1 MPGNNTSFNVK
12 TVCQL
17 VAPGPARRT
26 AFARERHVIG
36 AFFKICVAVCRN
48 GARHVLVNSRAWHH
62 LRHSCHTSFD
72 VCHTQSIGLK
82 IASHNSDLHHPHPN
96 GANRPYQREQNV
108 NNPGTNPA
116 IQRIVKVR
124 RDYNTWVANE
134 TLEDYALRY
143 TPRSF
148 RRWSEFRLANTA
160 LGATSFL
167 ALEAISGSITLSYGF
182 TNTMWAI
189 LCVVVLFFLTG
200 LPISYYAARYGVDMD
215 LLTRGAGFGY
225 IGSTI
230 TSLIYASFTFIF
242 FALEAAI
249 MAQAIEIYLGLP
261 LVYGY
266 VLCSLIVIPMVAY
279 GITLINRLQMWTQPL
294 WLLLLLL
301 PYACVLHKEPE
312 ALSNLMSFSGR
323 AEEGGSFNI
332 LLFGAAATVAF
343 SLIAQIG
350 EQVDFLRFLPEK
362 TAANRGRWWTALL
375 LAGPGW
381 ILLGG
386 AKMLGGALLAFLAV
400 QHEVPMDRAVEPTQ
414 MYLIAYRY
422 VFANPSWAMAAVA
435 LFVVVSQIKINVT
448 NAYAGSLAWSNFFA
462 RITHSHPGRVV
473 WLVFNVLIA
482 VLLMELGVF
491 NALEHVL
498 ALYGLVAISWIGA
511 VVSDLVINKPLRL
524 SPAHI
529 EFKRAHLY
537 DVNPVGVGAM
547 AIASLVSA
555 VAMAGVLGP
564 LAHAL
569 SPFIALGT
577 ALLAAPLIALATKS
591 RYYIAR
597 CDTLTTAGGQQHEE
611 LECVICGNQFETP
624 DMAHCPAYQG
634 AICSLCCSL
643 DARCNDRCKT
653 PAARLPNQVFS
664 FLRSFLPTRVALRLN
679 TRIGHYLLVFGLLS
693 GGLAIVLWLLYY
705 QQMAGLSGLTS
716 NGPDSIHGIFI
727 KLFCSLLVL
736 IGVGAWWLILS
747 NESRSVAQEESERQ
761 TNLLLQE
768 IEAHKQTDAELQRA
782 KEAAEAANLAKSRF
796 VTGMSHELR
805 TPLNSI
811 LGYAQ
816 ILHVDATIPPAR
828 KDAIGVIRR
837 SGEHLLSLI
846 DGLLDI
852 AKIEA
857 GKMRLASDELALG
870 EFLEQIISMFAPQ
883 AQQKGLS
890 FQFEKSGRLPQI
902 VHADQKR
909 LRQILI
915 NLLGNAVK
923 FTDHGGITVRMHYL
937 REIAYFDIVDTGIG
951 IAAADLERVF
961 LPFERSSAANLRE
974 DIGTGLGLAI
984 SSMLTHIMGGELT
997 VESSVGVGTSF
1008 HLKIYL
1014 PQVHVPRPRLKLE
1027 DQMSGY
1033 VGAIKHILVVDDQ
1046 ASQRR
1051 LLKEMLAP
1059 LGFEISEADGGLACL
1074 EQLTQSLPD
1083 LILLDIAMP
1092 LMDGW
1097 AVARTIRA
1105 RGHSQLPIII
1115 VSANAFEPQHE
1126 RSDTSLCNDFVVK
1139 PVSYNELLSKIRQQL
1154 HIEWVSAARPAES
1167 SAPLSQ
1173 IMLLVP
1179 TQEKLQAL
1187 LELGTIGY
1195 AKGILNN
1202 LAELEQ
1208 QNPAYL
1214 PFTTELR
1221 QLVKQ
1226 FRLNE
1231 YVIRIK
1237 EMIRHDVNKV

>member
-1 MPGNNTSFNVK
+1 
-12 TVCQL
+12 
-17 VAPGPARRT
+17 
-26 AFARERHVIG
+26 
-36 AFFKICVAVCRN
+36 
-48 GARHVLVNSRAWHH
+48 
-62 LRHSCHTSFD
+62 
-72 VCHTQSIGLK
+72 
-82 IASHNSDLHHPHPN
+82 
-96 GANRPYQREQNV
+96 V
-108 NNPGTNPA
+108 NNPVPNPA

-167 ALEAISGSITLSYGF
+167 ALEAISGAITLSYGF
-182 TNTMWAI
+182 TNTFWAI

-249 MAQAIEIYLGLP
+249 MAQALEIYFGLP
-261 LVYGY
+261 LVWGY
-266 VLCSLIVIPMVAY
+266 VVCSLIVIPMVAY
-279 GITLINRLQMWTQPL
+279 GITLINRLQMWTQPV
-294 WLLLLLL
+294 WIVLLLL
-301 PYACVLHKEPE
+301 PYACVLYKEPE
-312 ALSNLMSFSGR
+312 ALSNLITFTGR

-362 TAANRGRWWTALL
+362 TGANRGRWWTALL

-400 QHEVPMDRAVEPTQ
+400 QHEVPMGKAVEPTQ
-414 MYLIAYRY
+414 MYLIGYQY
-422 VFANPSWAMAAVA
+422 VFSQPAWVMAAVA
-435 LFVVVSQIKINVT
+435 LFVIVSQIKINVT

-462 RITHSHPGRVV
+462 RLTHSHPGRVV

-491 NALEHVL
+491 SALEHVL

-511 VVSDLVINKPLRL
+511 VVSDLVINKPLGL

-537 DVNPVGVGAM
+537 DVNPVGVGSM
-547 AIASLVSA
+547 AIASALSA
-555 VAMAGVLGP
+555 LAMSGVFGP
-564 LAHAL
+564 LAHAMA
-569 SPFIALGT
+569 PFIALGT
-577 ALLAAPLIALATKS
+577 ALLSAPLIAIATGS

-597 CDTLTTAGGQQHEE
+597 HDTLVTSAALDAQADTDQPHQQID
-611 LECVICGNQFETP
+611 CVICGNRFETP

-643 DARCNDRCKT
+643 DARCNDRCKPT
-653 PAARLPNQVFS
+653 AARLHNQVFNAVRSLVPARFS
-664 FLRSFLPTRVALRLN
+664 FRLN
-679 TRIGHYLLVFGLLS
+679 TRIGHYLMVFGLLS
-693 GGLAIVLWLLYY
+693 GGLAVVLWMLYF
-705 QQMAGLSGLTS
+705 QQMEGISGLTP
-716 NGPDSIHGIFI
+716 GTPDSIRSVFI

-736 IGVGAWWLILS
+736 IGVGSWWLILT

-782 KEAAEAANLAKSRF
+782 KEAAESANLAKSRF

-816 ILHVDATIPPAR
+816 ILQVDATIPPAR
-828 KDAIGVIRR
+828 KDAIAVIRR

-857 GKMRLASDELALG
+857 GKMRLASDELAFD

-883 AQQKGLS
+883 AKQKGLH
-890 FQFEKSGRLPQI
+890 FHYEKNERLPHI

-915 NLLGNAVK
+915 NLIGNAVK
-923 FTDHGGITVRMHYL
+923 FTDHGSITVRVRYL
-937 REIAYFDIVDTGIG
+937 REIAFFDIIDSGIG
-951 IAAADLERVF
+951 IAEEDLERVF
-961 LPFERSSAANLRE
+961 LPFERSNAANLRE

-984 SSMLTHIMGGELT
+984 SSMLTHIMGGELSVT
-997 VESSVGVGTSF
+997 STVGVGSSF

-1033 VGAIKHILVVDDQ
+1033 IGSPRRILVVDDQ

-1051 LLKEMLAP
+1051 LLKDMLLP
-1059 LGFEISEADGGLACL
+1059 LGFEVSEADSGLACL
-1074 EQLTQSLPD
+1074 EHLTHTLPD

-1097 AVARTIRA
+1097 TVARAIRA
-1105 RGHSQLPIII
+1105 RGHVQLPIII
-1115 VSANAFEPQHE
+1115 VSANAFENLHE
-1126 RSDTSLCNDFVVK
+1126 RVDPPLYNDFVIK
-1139 PVSYNELLSKIRQQL
+1139 PVPYGELLSKIKQQL
-1154 HIEWVSAARPAES
+1154 QLEWVSAPAAGNAADPVGAAPLAARP
-1167 SAPLSQ
+1167 
-1173 IMLLVP
+1173 MLLVP
-1179 TQEKLQAL
+1179 SQEKLGTL
-1187 LELGTIGY
+1187 LELGQIGY
-1195 AKGILNN
+1195 AKGILKK
-1202 LAELEQ
+1202 LDEMEQ
-1208 QNPAYL
+1208 LNPAWL

-1221 QLVKQ
+1221 QLVRQ
-1226 FRLNE
+1226 FRLND
-1231 YVIRIK
+1231 YINRIK
-1237 EMIRHDVNKV
+1237 EMIRHDVNNVR

>member
-1 MPGNNTSFNVK
+1 MS
-12 TVCQL
+12 
-17 VAPGPARRT
+17 
-26 AFARERHVIG
+26 
-36 AFFKICVAVCRN
+36 
-48 GARHVLVNSRAWHH
+48 
-62 LRHSCHTSFD
+62 
-72 VCHTQSIGLK
+72 
-82 IASHNSDLHHPHPN
+82 
-96 GANRPYQREQNV
+96 
-108 NNPGTNPA
+108 NPA

-167 ALEAISGSITLSYGF
+167 ALEAISGAITLSYGF
-182 TNTMWAI
+182 TNTFWAI
-189 LCVVVLFFLTG
+189 ACVVLLFFLTG

-225 IGSTI
+225 IGSTV

-249 MAQAIEIYLGLP
+249 MAQAIEMYFKLP

-266 VLCSLIVIPMVAY
+266 VLCSLIIIPMVAY

-294 WLLLLLL
+294 WIVLLAL
-301 PYACVLHKEPE
+301 PFICVLYKEPE
-312 ALSNLMSFSGR
+312 ALSNLITFAGR
-323 AEEGGSFNI
+323 AEDGSSFNL

-362 TAANRGRWWTALL
+362 TAANRVRWWSALL

-386 AKMLGGALLAFLAV
+386 AKMLGGALLAFLAI
-400 QHEVPMDRAVEPTQ
+400 QHEIPMDKAVEPTR
-414 MYLIAYRY
+414 MYLVGYQY
-422 VFANPSWAMAAVA
+422 VFGNPALALGAVV

-462 RITHSHPGRVV
+462 RLTHSHPGRVV

-498 ALYGLVAISWIGA
+498 ALYSLVAISWIGA
-511 VVSDLVINKPLRL
+511 VVSDLVINKPLKL

-537 DVNPVGVGAM
+537 DVNPVGVGSM
-547 AIASLVSA
+547 AIASALSA
-555 VAMAGVLGP
+555 VAMSGVLGRT
-564 LAHAL
+564 AAAMA
-569 SPFIALGT
+569 PFIALGT
-577 ALLAAPLIALATKS
+577 ALLCAPLIALATGS

-597 CDTLTTAGGQQHEE
+597 RDTLSDHEHAQGQ
-611 LECVICGNQFETP
+611 LDCVICGNRFETP

-653 PAARLPNQVFS
+653 PAARLPNQIFLT
-664 FLRSFLPTRVALRLN
+664 LRSLMPARFSLKLN
-679 TRIGHYLLVFGLLS
+679 TRIGHYLIVFGVLA
-693 GGLAIVLWLLYY
+693 GGLAIMLWMLYF
-705 QQMAGLSGLTS
+705 QQMADLSGVAPGS
-716 NGPDSIHGIFI
+716 PDSIRAVFI
-727 KLFCSLLVL
+727 KLFCMLLVVL
-736 IGVGAWWLILS
+736 GVGAWWLVLT
-747 NESRSVAQEESERQ
+747 NESRTVAQEESERQ

-782 KEAAEAANLAKSRF
+782 KEAAESANLAKSRF
-796 VTGMSHELR
+796 VAGMSHELR

-828 KDAIGVIRR
+828 KDAIAIIRR

-857 GKMRLASDELALG
+857 GKMRLASDEVALPAL
-870 EFLEQIISMFAPQ
+870 LEQIAGMFAPQ
-883 AQQKGLS
+883 AEQKGLA
-890 FQFEKSGRLPQI
+890 FRFEQVGRLPAI

-923 FTDHGGITVRMHYL
+923 FTDCGSVTLQVRYA

-951 IAAADLERVF
+951 IAGDDLERIF
-961 LPFERSSAANLRE
+961 LPFERSSAANLRG

-984 SSMLTHIMGGELT
+984 SRMLTHIMGGELA
-997 VESSVGVGTSF
+997 VDSEVGRGSSF
-1008 HLKIYL
+1008 HLKLYL
-1014 PQVHVPRPRLKLE
+1014 PEVHVPRPSLKLE
-1027 DQMSGY
+1027 DQMPGY
-1033 VGAIKHILVVDDQ
+1033 LGPSKRVLVVDDQ
-1046 ASQRR
+1046 ASQRQI
-1051 LLKEMLAP
+1051 LKEMLLP
-1059 LGFEISEADGGLACL
+1059 LGFEVREAAGGIACMEAL
-1074 EQLTQSLPD
+1074 GREVPD
-1083 LILLDIAMP
+1083 LVLLDIAMP
-1092 LMDGW
+1092 QMDGW
-1097 AVARTIRA
+1097 SVARAIRA
-1105 RGHSQLPIII
+1105 RGLTRLPVIF
-1115 VSANAFEPQHE
+1115 VSADAFENAHE
-1126 RSDTSLCNDFVVK
+1126 RADPPLYNDFVVK
-1139 PVSYNELLSKIRQQL
+1139 PVSYNELLAKIKQQL
-1154 HIEWVSAARPAES
+1154 RIEWLPAAALPAASAAASGPA
-1167 SAPLSQ
+1167 AQPL
-1173 IMLLVP
+1173 MLVP
-1179 TQEKLQAL
+1179 AQKKLRAL
-1187 LELGTIGY
+1187 LELGSIGY
-1195 AKGILNN
+1195 AKEILRQ
-1202 LAELEQ
+1202 LDDMER

-1231 YVIRIK
+1231 YVTRIK
-1237 EMIRHDVNKV
+1237 EMIRHDLNDVR

>member
-1 MPGNNTSFNVK
+1 MLSRRM
-12 TVCQL
+12 QD
-17 VAPGPARRT
+17 PARRREAAPCT
-26 AFARERHVIG
+26 AAG
-36 AFFKICVAVCRN
+36 
-48 GARHVLVNSRAWHH
+48 
-62 LRHSCHTSFD
+62 
-72 VCHTQSIGLK
+72 
-82 IASHNSDLHHPHPN
+82 
-96 GANRPYQREQNV
+96 RPPEREQNV
-108 NNPGTNPA
+108 TTPA
-116 IQRIVKVR
+116 TQRIVKVR
-124 RDYNTWVANE
+124 RDYNTWVAKE

-167 ALEAISGSITLSYGF
+167 ALEAIAGAVTLSYGF
-182 TNTMWAI
+182 TNTFWAI
-189 LCVVVLFFLTG
+189 LCVMVLFFLTG
-200 LPISYYAARYGVDMD
+200 LPIGYYAVRYGVDMD

-225 IGSTI
+225 IGSTV

-249 MAQAIEIYLGLP
+249 MAQAVEIYFGLP

-266 VLCSLIVIPMVAY
+266 VLCSLIIIPMVAY

-294 WLLLLLL
+294 WIVLLAL
-301 PYACVLHKEPE
+301 PYICVLHKEPD
-312 ALSNLMSFSGR
+312 ALANLITFAGR
-323 AEEGGSFNI
+323 AEDGHSFNL
-332 LLFGAAATVAF
+332 LLFGAASTVAF
-343 SLIAQIG
+343 SLIAQIA

-362 TAANRGRWWTALL
+362 TPANRGRWWTALL

-386 AKMLGGALLAFLAV
+386 AKMLGGALLAFLAI
-400 QHEVPMDRAVEPTQ
+400 QHEIPMSKAVEPTQ
-414 MYLIAYRY
+414 MYLVGYQY
-422 VFANPSWAMAAVA
+422 VFSNPALALGAVV

-462 RITHSHPGRVV
+462 RLTHSHPGRVV

-498 ALYGLVAISWIGA
+498 ALYSLVAMSWIGA

-537 DVNPVGVGAM
+537 DVNPVGVGSM
-547 AIASLVSA
+547 AIASILSA
-555 VAMAGVLGP
+555 VAMSGALGKTAAA
-564 LAHAL
+564 LA
-569 SPFIALGT
+569 PFIALGT
-577 ALLAAPLIALATKS
+577 ALLCAPLIALATGS

-597 CDTLTTAGGQQHEE
+597 RDTLSGHAAHAQDQ
-611 LECVICGNQFETP
+611 LDCVICGNRFETP

-653 PAARLPNQVFS
+653 PAARLPNQIFHT
-664 FLRSFLPTRVALRLN
+664 LRSLVPARFSLKLN
-679 TRIGHYLLVFGLLS
+679 TRIGHYLLVFGPLA
-693 GGLAIVLWLLYY
+693 GGLAIVLWMLYF
-705 QQMAGLSGLTS
+705 QQMADLSGSTPGS
-716 NGPDSIHGIFI
+716 PDSILGVFV
-727 KLFCSLLVL
+727 KLFCTLLVVV
-736 IGVGAWWLILS
+736 GVGAWWLVLT
-747 NESRSVAQEESERQ
+747 NESRAVAQEESERQ

-782 KEAAEAANLAKSRF
+782 KEAAESANLAKSRF
-796 VTGMSHELR
+796 VAGMSHELR

-828 KDAIGVIRR
+828 KDAIAIIRR

-857 GKMRLASDELALG
+857 GKMRLASDELALAT
-870 EFLEQIISMFAPQ
+870 FLEQITGMFAPQ
-883 AQQKGLS
+883 AEQKGLS
-890 FQFEKSGRLPQI
+890 FRFEKTGRLPPI

-923 FTDHGGITVRMHYL
+923 FTDSGSVTVRVRYA
-937 REIAYFDIVDTGIG
+937 REIAYFDIIDTGIG
-951 IAAADLERVF
+951 IADDDLERIF
-961 LPFERSSAANLRE
+961 LPFERSNAANLRE

-984 SSMLTHIMGGELT
+984 SRMLTHIMGGELS
-997 VESSVGVGTSF
+997 VESQVGHGSSF

-1014 PQVHVPRPRLKLE
+1014 PEVHVPRPRLKLE

-1033 VGAIKHILVVDDQ
+1033 AGPSRRVLVVDDQ

-1051 LLKEMLAP
+1051 LLKEMLLP
-1059 LGFEISEADGGLACL
+1059 LGFEVSEADSGIACMDQLA
-1074 EQLTQSLPD
+1074 QALPD
-1083 LILLDIAMP
+1083 LVLLDIAMP

-1097 AVARTIRA
+1097 SVARAIRA
-1105 RGHSQLPIII
+1105 RGLTRLPVIF
-1115 VSANAFEPQHE
+1115 VSADAFENAYE
-1126 RSDTSLCNDFVVK
+1126 RTDPPLYNDVVVK
-1139 PVSYNELLSKIRQQL
+1139 PVSYNELLAKIRQQL
-1154 HIEWVSAARPAES
+1154 QLDWI
-1167 SAPLSQ
+1167 SAPPRVETEPVPQPL
-1173 IMLLVP
+1173 MLVP
-1179 TQEKLQAL
+1179 AQRKLQAL
-1187 LELGTIGY
+1187 LELGAIGY
-1195 AKGILNN
+1195 AKEILRQ
-1202 LAELEQ
+1202 LDEMER

-1237 EMIRHDVNKV
+1237 ELIRHDLNDVR

>member
-1 MPGNNTSFNVK
+1 MS
-12 TVCQL
+12 
-17 VAPGPARRT
+17 
-26 AFARERHVIG
+26 
-36 AFFKICVAVCRN
+36 
-48 GARHVLVNSRAWHH
+48 
-62 LRHSCHTSFD
+62 
-72 VCHTQSIGLK
+72 
-82 IASHNSDLHHPHPN
+82 
-96 GANRPYQREQNV
+96 
-108 NNPGTNPA
+108 NPA

-167 ALEAISGSITLSYGF
+167 ALEAISGAITLSYGF
-182 TNTMWAI
+182 TNTFWAI
-189 LCVVVLFFLTG
+189 VCVVVLFFLTG

-225 IGSTI
+225 IGSTV

-249 MAQAIEIYLGLP
+249 MAQAIEIYFGLP

-266 VLCSLIVIPMVAY
+266 VLCSLIIIPMVAY
-279 GITLINRLQMWTQPL
+279 GITLINRLQMWTQSL
-294 WLLLLLL
+294 WLVLLAL
-301 PYACVLHKEPE
+301 PYICVLHKEPD
-312 ALSNLMSFSGR
+312 ALANLITFAGR
-323 AEEGGSFNI
+323 AEDGSSFNI

-362 TAANRGRWWTALL
+362 TEANRGRWWSALL

-386 AKMLGGALLAFLAV
+386 AKMLGGALLAFLAI
-400 QHEVPMDRAVEPTQ
+400 QHEIPMGKAVEPTQ
-414 MYLIAYRY
+414 MYLVGYQY
-422 VFANPSWAMAAVA
+422 VFANPALALGAVV

-462 RITHSHPGRVV
+462 RLTHSHPGRVV

-498 ALYGLVAISWIGA
+498 ALYSLVAISWIGA
-511 VVSDLVINKPLRL
+511 VVSDLLINKPLKL

-547 AIASLVSA
+547 AIASLLSA
-555 VAMAGVLGP
+555 VAMSGVLGK
-564 LAHAL
+564 LAAAM

-577 ALLAAPLIALATKS
+577 ALVCAPLIALATGS

-597 CDTLTTAGGQQHEE
+597 RDTLSDHSHAQGQ
-611 LECVICGNQFETP
+611 LDCVICGNRFETP

-653 PAARLPNQVFS
+653 PAARLPNQIFLTLRRLMPARFS
-664 FLRSFLPTRVALRLN
+664 LKLN
-679 TRIGHYLLVFGLLS
+679 TRIGHYLIVFGVLA
-693 GGLAIVLWLLYY
+693 GGLAVMLWMLYF
-705 QQMAGLSGLTS
+705 QQMADISGTALVTA
-716 NGPDSIHGIFI
+716 DSLRGVFI
-727 KLFCSLLVL
+727 KLFCMLLVVL
-736 IGVGAWWLILS
+736 GVGAWWLVLT
-747 NESRSVAQEESERQ
+747 NESRAVAQEESERQ

-768 IEAHKQTDAELQRA
+768 IEAHKRTDAELQRA

-796 VTGMSHELR
+796 VAGMSHELR

-828 KDAIGVIRR
+828 KDAIATIRR

-857 GKMRLASDELALG
+857 GKMRLASDELALPG
-870 EFLEQIISMFAPQ
+870 LLEQITAMFAPQ
-883 AQQKGLS
+883 AEQKGLH
-890 FQFEKSGRLPQI
+890 FRFEQVGRLPGI

-909 LRQILI
+909 VRQILI

-923 FTDHGGITVRMHYL
+923 FTDQGGVTLRVRYA
-937 REIAYFDIVDTGIG
+937 REIAYFDIIDTGIG
-951 IAAADLERVF
+951 IADDDLERIF
-961 LPFERSSAANLRE
+961 LPFERSNAANLRG

-984 SSMLTHIMGGELT
+984 SRMLTHIMGGEL
-997 VESSVGVGTSF
+997 SVQSEVGRGSSF

-1014 PQVHVPRPRLKLE
+1014 PEVHVPRPTLKLE

-1033 VGAIKHILVVDDQ
+1033 AGPSKRILVVDDQ

-1051 LLKEMLAP
+1051 ILREMLQP
-1059 LGFEISEADGGLACL
+1059 LGFEVQEADSGIACMEAL
-1074 EQLTQSLPD
+1074 SRALPD
-1083 LILLDIAMP
+1083 LVLLDIAMP

-1097 AVARTIRA
+1097 SVARAIRA
-1105 RGHSQLPIII
+1105 RGLLRLPVVF
-1115 VSANAFEPQHE
+1115 VSADAFEAAHE
-1126 RSDTSLCNDFVVK
+1126 RLDPPLYNDFIVK
-1139 PVSYNELLSKIRQQL
+1139 PVSYNELLAKIRMQL
-1154 HIEWVSAARPAES
+1154 QIDWLPALAQPAAA
-1167 SAPLSQ
+1167 AIANAAGAQ
-1173 IMLLVP
+1173 TMLLVP
-1179 TQEKLQAL
+1179 AQNKLRAL
-1187 LELGTIGY
+1187 LELGAIGY
-1195 AKGILNN
+1195 AKEILRQ
-1202 LAELEQ
+1202 LDDMER

-1231 YVIRIK
+1231 YVTRIK
-1237 EMIRHDVNKV
+1237 EMIRHDLNDVR

>member
-1 MPGNNTSFNVK
+1 MSCLAPPG
-12 TVCQL
+12 L
-17 VAPGPARRT
+17 
-26 AFARERHVIG
+26 
-36 AFFKICVAVCRN
+36 
-48 GARHVLVNSRAWHH
+48 
-62 LRHSCHTSFD
+62 
-72 VCHTQSIGLK
+72 
-82 IASHNSDLHHPHPN
+82 PHE
-96 GANRPYQREQNV
+96 REQNL
-108 NNPGTNPA
+108 TNPA

-167 ALEAISGSITLSYGF
+167 ALEAISGAITLSYGF
-182 TNTMWAI
+182 TNTFWAI
-189 LCVVVLFFLTG
+189 ACVVVLFFLTG
-200 LPISYYAARYGVDMD
+200 LPISYYAAKYGVDMD

-225 IGSTI
+225 IGSTV

-249 MAQAIEIYLGLP
+249 MAQAIDIYFGLP

-294 WLLLLLL
+294 WIVLLVL
-301 PYACVLHKEPE
+301 PYICVLVKEPE
-312 ALSNLMSFSGR
+312 ALNNLITFAGR
-323 AEEGGSFNI
+323 AEEGSSFNI
-332 LLFGAAATVAF
+332 YLFGAAATVAF

-362 TAANRGRWWTALL
+362 TTANRGRWWTALL

-386 AKMLGGALLAFLAV
+386 AKMLGGALLAFLAI
-400 QHEVPMDRAVEPTQ
+400 QHEVPMAKAVEPTQ
-414 MYLIAYRY
+414 MYLIGYQY
-422 VFANPSWAMAAVA
+422 VFSNPALVLGAVV
-435 LFVVVSQIKINVT
+435 LFVLVSQIKINVT

-462 RITHSHPGRVV
+462 RLTHSHPGRVV

-498 ALYGLVAISWIGA
+498 ALYSLVAISWIGA

-547 AIASLVSA
+547 AIASILSA
-555 VAMAGVLGP
+555 VAMSGVLGR
-564 LAHAL
+564 LAQAM

-577 ALLAAPLIALATKS
+577 AMLAAPLIAVATKS

-597 CDTLTTAGGQQHEE
+597 RDTLADQQQAQ
-611 LECVICGNQFETP
+611 LDCVICGNTFETP

-653 PAARLPNQVFS
+653 PAARLPNQLFNT
-664 FLRSFLPTRVALRLN
+664 LRSLVPTRFSLKLN
-679 TRIGHYLLVFGLLS
+679 TRIGHYLVVFGVLS
-693 GGLAIVLWLLYY
+693 GGLAVVLWMLYF
-705 QQMAGLSGLTS
+705 QQMAGISGLTPS
-716 NGPDSIHGIFI
+716 GPDSIQSIFI
-727 KLFCSLLVL
+727 KLFCTLLVL
-736 IGVGAWWLILS
+736 IGVGSWWLILT
-747 NESRSVAQEESERQ
+747 NESRSVAHEESERQ

-828 KDAIGVIRR
+828 KDAIAVIRR

-857 GKMRLASDELALG
+857 GKMRLASDELALS
-870 EFLEQIISMFAPQ
+870 EFLEQIVGMFAPQ
-883 AQQKGLS
+883 AEQKGLH
-890 FQFEKSGRLPQI
+890 FRFEKIGRIPHI

-923 FTDHGGITVRMHYL
+923 FTDRGSVTVRVHYV
-937 REIAYFDIVDTGIG
+937 REIAYFDIIDTGIG
-951 IAAADLERVF
+951 IAEDDLARIF
-961 LPFERSSAANLRE
+961 LPFERSDAANLRE

-984 SSMLTHIMGGELT
+984 SSMLTHIMGGELA
-997 VESSVGVGTSF
+997 VNSQVGSGSSF

-1014 PQVHVPRPRLKLE
+1014 PEVHVPRPRLKLE

-1033 VGAIKHILVVDDQ
+1033 IGPAKRILVVDDQ
-1046 ASQRR
+1046 ASQRL
-1051 LLKEMLAP
+1051 LLKEMLLP
-1059 LGFEISEADGGLACL
+1059 LGFEVIEADGGLACL
-1074 EQLTQSLPD
+1074 EQLTRQTPD

-1097 AVARTIRA
+1097 SVARAIRA
-1105 RGHSQLPIII
+1105 RGHTQLPIIT
-1115 VSANAFEPQHE
+1115 VSANAFESTQE
-1126 RSDTSLCNDFVVK
+1126 RMDPPLCNDVVVK
-1139 PVSYNELLSKIRQQL
+1139 PISYSELLSKIKQQL
-1154 HIEWVSAARPAES
+1154 RIDWVSSPGVIVAAAQATAAAASRVPVAKS
-1167 SAPLSQ
+1167 
-1173 IMLLVP
+1173 MMLVP
-1179 TQEKLQAL
+1179 SQEKLNAL
-1187 LELGTIGY
+1187 LELGRIGH
-1195 AKGILNN
+1195 AKGILRK
-1202 LAELEQ
+1202 LDEMER
-1208 QNPAYL
+1208 QNGAYL

-1221 QLVKQ
+1221 HLVKQ

-1231 YVIRIK
+1231 YVNRIK
-1237 EMIRHDVNKV
+1237 EMIRHDVNNV

>member
-1 MPGNNTSFNVK
+1 M
-12 TVCQL
+12 
-17 VAPGPARRT
+17 
-26 AFARERHVIG
+26 
-36 AFFKICVAVCRN
+36 
-48 GARHVLVNSRAWHH
+48 
-62 LRHSCHTSFD
+62 
-72 VCHTQSIGLK
+72 
-82 IASHNSDLHHPHPN
+82 
-96 GANRPYQREQNV
+96 
-108 NNPGTNPA
+108 TNPA

-167 ALEAISGSITLSYGF
+167 ALEAISGAITLSYGF
-182 TNTMWAI
+182 TNTFWAI
-189 LCVVVLFFLTG
+189 ACVVVLFFLTG
-200 LPISYYAARYGVDMD
+200 LPISYYAAKYGVDMD

-225 IGSTI
+225 IGSTV

-249 MAQAIEIYLGLP
+249 MAQAIEIYFGLP

-279 GITLINRLQMWTQPL
+279 GITLINRLQMWTQPV
-294 WLLLLLL
+294 WIVLLTL
-301 PYACVLHKEPE
+301 PYICVLYKEPE
-312 ALSNLMSFSGR
+312 ALTNLLTFAGR

-332 LLFGAAATVAF
+332 YLFGAAATVAF

-362 TAANRGRWWTALL
+362 TQANRGRWWTALL

-386 AKMLGGALLAFLAV
+386 AKMLGGALLAFLAI
-400 QHEVPMDRAVEPTQ
+400 QHEVPMGKAVEPTQ
-414 MYLIAYRY
+414 MYLIGYQY
-422 VFANPSWAMAAVA
+422 VFSNPALVLGAVA

-462 RITHSHPGRVV
+462 RLTHSHPGRVV

-498 ALYGLVAISWIGA
+498 ALYSLVAISWIGA
-511 VVSDLVINKPLRL
+511 VVSDLVINKPLKL

-537 DVNPVGVGAM
+537 DINPVGVGSM
-547 AIASLVSA
+547 AIASILSA
-555 VAMAGVLGP
+555 IAMSGVLGK
-564 LAHAL
+564 LAAAM

-577 ALLAAPLIALATKS
+577 ALLAAPLIAMATKS

-597 CDTLTTAGGQQHEE
+597 EDTLSEHVHAHKEHSHQHAQ
-611 LECVICGNQFETP
+611 LDCVICGNQFETP

-653 PAARLPNQVFS
+653 PAARLPNQAFS
-664 FLRSFLPTRVALRLN
+664 ALQALLPARFTLKLN
-679 TRIGHYLLVFGLLS
+679 TRIGHYLIVFGLIS
-693 GGLAIVLWLLYY
+693 GGLAVVLWMLYF
-705 QQMAGLSGLTS
+705 QQMAGISGLTTS
-716 NGPDSIHGIFI
+716 GPDSIQSIFI
-727 KLFCSLLVL
+727 KLFCTLLVL
-736 IGVGAWWLILS
+736 IGVGSWWLILT
-747 NESRSVAQEESERQ
+747 NESRSVAHEESERQ

-782 KEAAEAANLAKSRF
+782 KEAAESANLAKSRF

-828 KDAIGVIRR
+828 KDAIAVIRR

-857 GKMRLASDELALG
+857 GKMRLASDELALS
-870 EFLEQIISMFAPQ
+870 EFLEQIAGMFAPQ
-883 AQQKGLS
+883 AEQKGLS
-890 FQFEKSGRLPQI
+890 FRFEKTGRIPHI

-923 FTDHGGITVRMHYL
+923 FTDSGSVTVRVRYM
-937 REIAYFDIVDTGIG
+937 REIAYFDIIDTGIG
-951 IAAADLERVF
+951 IADDDLERIF
-961 LPFERSSAANLRE
+961 LPFERSNAANLRE

-984 SSMLTHIMGGELT
+984 SSMLTHIMGGELA
-997 VESSVGVGTSF
+997 VKSKVGSGSSF

-1014 PQVHVPRPRLKLE
+1014 PEVHVPRPRLKLE

-1033 VGAIKHILVVDDQ
+1033 IGPSKRVLVVDDQ
-1046 ASQRR
+1046 ASQRL
-1051 LLKEMLAP
+1051 LLKEMLLP
-1059 LGFEISEADGGLACL
+1059 LGFEVVEADGGIACL
-1074 EQLTQSLPD
+1074 EELARRTPD
-1083 LILLDIAMP
+1083 LVLLDIAMP

-1097 AVARTIRA
+1097 SVARAIRA
-1105 RGHSQLPIII
+1105 RGLTQLPIII
-1115 VSANAFEPQHE
+1115 VSANAFESGHE
-1126 RSDTSLCNDFVVK
+1126 RIDPPLYNDFVVK
-1139 PVSYNELLSKIRQQL
+1139 PVSYNELLSKIKQQL
-1154 HIEWVSAARPAES
+1154 RIDWVSSPETS
-1167 SAPLSQ
+1167 ESAPPPLPPSTPEKRLVSVQ
-1173 IMLLVP
+1173 PMMLVP
-1179 TQEKLQAL
+1179 SQEKLQAL
-1187 LELGTIGY
+1187 LELGSIGY
-1195 AKGILNN
+1195 AKGILKK
-1202 LAELEQ
+1202 LDDMEQ
-1208 QNPAYL
+1208 QNSAYL

-1231 YVIRIK
+1231 YVTRIK
-1237 EMIRHDVNKV
+1237 EMIRHDVNNVR

>member
-1 MPGNNTSFNVK
+1 M
-12 TVCQL
+12 
-17 VAPGPARRT
+17 
-26 AFARERHVIG
+26 
-36 AFFKICVAVCRN
+36 
-48 GARHVLVNSRAWHH
+48 
-62 LRHSCHTSFD
+62 
-72 VCHTQSIGLK
+72 
-82 IASHNSDLHHPHPN
+82 
-96 GANRPYQREQNV
+96 
-108 NNPGTNPA
+108 TNPA

-167 ALEAISGSITLSYGF
+167 ALEAISGAITLSYGF
-182 TNTMWAI
+182 TNTFWAI
-189 LCVVVLFFLTG
+189 ACVVLLFFLTG
-200 LPISYYAARYGVDMD
+200 LPISYYAAKYGVDMD

-225 IGSTI
+225 IGSTV

-294 WLLLLLL
+294 WIVLLAL
-301 PYACVLHKEPE
+301 PYICVLHQEPE
-312 ALSNLMSFSGR
+312 ALANLLTFAGR
-323 AEEGGSFNI
+323 AEEGSSFNI
-332 LLFGAAATVAF
+332 YLFGAAATVAF

-362 TAANRGRWWTALL
+362 TQANRGRWWTALL

-386 AKMLGGALLAFLAV
+386 AKMLGGALLAFLAI
-400 QHEVPMDRAVEPTQ
+400 QHEVPMGKAVEPTQ
-414 MYLIAYRY
+414 MYLIGYQY
-422 VFANPSWAMAAVA
+422 VFSNPALVLGAVA

-462 RITHSHPGRVV
+462 RLTHSHPGRVV

-498 ALYGLVAISWIGA
+498 ALYSLVAISWIGA
-511 VVSDLVINKPLRL
+511 VVSDLVINKPLKL

-547 AIASLVSA
+547 AIASILSA
-555 VAMAGVLGP
+555 IAMSGLLGK
-564 LAHAL
+564 LAQAM

-577 ALLAAPLIALATKS
+577 AMLAAPLIAVATRS

-597 CDTLTTAGGQQHEE
+597 RDTLSEHAHESGQQHAQ
-611 LECVICGNQFETP
+611 LDCVICGNAFETP

-653 PAARLPNQVFS
+653 PAARLPNQLLNT
-664 FLRSFLPTRVALRLN
+664 LRSFVPTRFSLKLN
-679 TRIGHYLLVFGLLS
+679 TRIGHYLVVFGLLS
-693 GGLAIVLWLLYY
+693 GGLAAVLWMLYF
-705 QQMAGLSGLTS
+705 QQMAGISGLTPS
-716 NGPDSIHGIFI
+716 GPDSIESVFI
-727 KLFCSLLVL
+727 KLFCTLLVL
-736 IGVGAWWLILS
+736 IGVGSWWLILT
-747 NESRSVAQEESERQ
+747 NESRSVAHEESERQ

-816 ILHVDATIPPAR
+816 ILHVDASIPAAR
-828 KDAIGVIRR
+828 KDAIAVIRR

-857 GKMRLASDELALG
+857 GKMRLASDELALS
-870 EFLEQIISMFAPQ
+870 EFLDQIAGMFAPQ
-883 AQQKGLS
+883 AEQKGLS
-890 FQFEKSGRLPQI
+890 FRFEKIGRIPQI

-923 FTDHGGITVRMHYL
+923 FTDRGSVTVRVHYV

-951 IAAADLERVF
+951 IAEDDLERIF
-961 LPFERSSAANLRE
+961 LPFERSNAANLRE

-984 SSMLTHIMGGELT
+984 CSMLTHIMGGELA
-997 VESSVGVGTSF
+997 VKSRVGAGSSF

-1014 PQVHVPRPRLKLE
+1014 PEVHVPRPRLKLE

-1033 VGAIKHILVVDDQ
+1033 VGPSKRILVVDDQ
-1046 ASQRR
+1046 ASQRL
-1051 LLKEMLAP
+1051 LLKEMLLP
-1059 LGFEISEADGGLACL
+1059 LGFDIVEADGGIACL
-1074 EQLTQSLPD
+1074 ELLTRQTPD

-1097 AVARTIRA
+1097 AVARAIRA
-1105 RGHSQLPIII
+1105 RGHTQLPIII
-1115 VSANAFEPQHE
+1115 VSANAFESAHE
-1126 RSDTSLCNDFVVK
+1126 RIDPPLCNDFVVK
-1139 PVSYNELLSKIRQQL
+1139 PISYSELLSKIRQQL
-1154 HIEWVSAARPAES
+1154 HLDWVSAPAANDAH
-1167 SAPLSQ
+1167 SANNAHLAAASRSGTVSAMMLAPSQ
-1173 IMLLVP
+1173 D
-1179 TQEKLQAL
+1179 KLKML
-1187 LELGTIGY
+1187 LELGSIGH
-1195 AKGILNN
+1195 AKGILRK
-1202 LAELEQ
+1202 LDEIEQ
-1208 QNPAYL
+1208 QDSAYL

-1231 YVIRIK
+1231 YVTRIK
-1237 EMIRHDVNKV
+1237 EMICHDVNNVR

>member
-1 MPGNNTSFNVK
+1 M
-12 TVCQL
+12 
-17 VAPGPARRT
+17 
-26 AFARERHVIG
+26 
-36 AFFKICVAVCRN
+36 
-48 GARHVLVNSRAWHH
+48 
-62 LRHSCHTSFD
+62 
-72 VCHTQSIGLK
+72 
-82 IASHNSDLHHPHPN
+82 
-96 GANRPYQREQNV
+96 
-108 NNPGTNPA
+108 TNPA
-116 IQRIVKVR
+116 TQRIVKVR

-134 TLEDYALRY
+134 MLEDYALRY

-167 ALEAISGSITLSYGF
+167 ALEAISGAITLSYGF
-182 TNTMWAI
+182 TNTFWAI
-189 LCVVVLFFLTG
+189 ACVVVLFFLTG

-225 IGSTI
+225 IGSTV

-249 MAQAIEIYLGLP
+249 MAQAIEIYFGLP

-266 VLCSLIVIPMVAY
+266 VLCSLIIIPMVAY

-294 WLLLLLL
+294 WIVLLAL
-301 PYACVLHKEPE
+301 PYICVLYKEPE
-312 ALSNLMSFSGR
+312 ALANLLTFAGR
-323 AEEGGSFNI
+323 AEDGSSFNI

-386 AKMLGGALLAFLAV
+386 AKMLGGALLAFLAI
-400 QHEVPMDRAVEPTQ
+400 QHEVPMAKAVEPTQ
-414 MYLIAYRY
+414 MYLIGYQY
-422 VFANPSWAMAAVA
+422 VFSNPALALGAVV

-462 RITHSHPGRVV
+462 RVTHSHPGRVV

-498 ALYGLVAISWIGA
+498 ALYSLVAISWIGA
-511 VVSDLVINKPLRL
+511 VVSDLVINKPLKL

-547 AIASLVSA
+547 AIASLLSA
-555 VAMAGVLGP
+555 IAMSGVLGK
-564 LAHAL
+564 LAAAMA
-569 SPFIALGT
+569 PFIALGT
-577 ALLAAPLIALATKS
+577 ALLCAPLIAVATRS

-597 CDTLTTAGGQQHEE
+597 RDTLSDHSHAQGQ
-611 LECVICGNQFETP
+611 LDCVICGNRFETP
-624 DMAHCPAYQG
+624 DMAYCPAYQG
-634 AICSLCCSL
+634 SICSLCCSL
-643 DARCNDRCKT
+643 DARCNDRCKA
-653 PAARLPNQVFS
+653 PAARLPNQIFQT
-664 FLRSFLPTRVALRLN
+664 LRSLVPARFTLKLN
-679 TRIGHYLLVFGLLS
+679 TRISHYLIVFGTLA
-693 GGLAIVLWLLYY
+693 GGLAVILWMLYF
-705 QQMAGLSGLTS
+705 QQMADSSGLATA
-716 NGPDSIHGIFI
+716 GPASIKSIFV
-727 KLFCSLLVL
+727 KLFCMLLVL
-736 IGVGAWWLILS
+736 LGVGSWWLVLT
-747 NESRSVAQEESERQ
+747 NESRAVAQEESERQ

-782 KEAAEAANLAKSRF
+782 KEAAESANLAKSRF
-796 VTGMSHELR
+796 VAGMSHELR

-828 KDAIGVIRR
+828 KDAIAVIRR

-857 GKMRLASDELALG
+857 GKMRLASDEVALAGL
-870 EFLEQIISMFAPQ
+870 LEQITGMFAPQ
-883 AQQKGLS
+883 AEQKGLAFS
-890 FQFEKSGRLPQI
+890 FEKIGRIPHI

-923 FTDHGGITVRMHYL
+923 FTDRGSVTVRVHYM
-937 REIAYFDIVDTGIG
+937 REIAYFDIIDTGIG
-951 IAAADLERVF
+951 IADDDLERIF
-961 LPFERSSAANLRE
+961 LPFERSNAANLRE

-984 SSMLTHIMGGELT
+984 SRMLTHIMGGEL
-997 VESSVGVGTSF
+997 SVKSEVGRGSSF

-1014 PQVHVPRPRLKLE
+1014 PEVHVPRPRLQLE
-1027 DQMSGY
+1027 DQMTGY
-1033 VGAIKHILVVDDQ
+1033 AGPARRVLVVDDQ

-1051 LLKEMLAP
+1051 LLKEMLLP
-1059 LGFEISEADGGLACL
+1059 LGFEVAEADSGIACMEALARRV
-1074 EQLTQSLPD
+1074 PD
-1083 LILLDIAMP
+1083 LVLLDIAMP

-1097 AVARTIRA
+1097 SVARAIRA
-1105 RGHSQLPIII
+1105 RGLAQLPVIL
-1115 VSANAFEPQHE
+1115 VSADAFENLHE
-1126 RSDTSLCNDFVVK
+1126 RSDPPLYDDFVVK
-1139 PVSYNELLSKIRQQL
+1139 PVSYNELLAKIRQHL
-1154 HIEWVSAARPAES
+1154 RLEWVAPPPAAAAATTAPAQ
-1167 SAPLSQ
+1167 PV
-1173 IMLLVP
+1173 MLVP
-1179 TQEKLQAL
+1179 PRHKLQAL
-1187 LELGTIGY
+1187 LELGAIGY
-1195 AKGILNN
+1195 AKGILHQ
-1202 LAELEQ
+1202 LDELERHT
-1208 QNPAYL
+1208 PAYL
-1214 PFTTELR
+1214 PFTTDLR
-1221 QLVKQ
+1221 QLVRQ

-1231 YVIRIK
+1231 YVTRI
-1237 EMIRHDVNKV
+1237 EELIRHDLNDVR

>member
-1 MPGNNTSFNVK
+1 MECFG
-12 TVCQL
+12 
-17 VAPGPARRT
+17 RR
-26 AFARERHVIG
+26 
-36 AFFKICVAVCRN
+36 
-48 GARHVLVNSRAWHH
+48 
-62 LRHSCHTSFD
+62 LR
-72 VCHTQSIGLK
+72 
-82 IASHNSDLHHPHPN
+82 PHP
-96 GANRPYQREQNV
+96 GIDHQREQNL
-108 NNPGTNPA
+108 TNPA

-167 ALEAISGSITLSYGF
+167 ALEAISGAITLSYGF
-182 TNTMWAI
+182 TNTFWAI
-189 LCVVVLFFLTG
+189 ACVVVLFFLTG
-200 LPISYYAARYGVDMD
+200 LPISYYAAKYGVDMD

-225 IGSTI
+225 IGSTV

-249 MAQAIEIYLGLP
+249 MAQAIEIYFGLP

-294 WLLLLLL
+294 WIVLLAL
-301 PYACVLHKEPE
+301 PYVCVLYKEPE
-312 ALSNLMSFSGR
+312 ALTNLITFAGR

-332 LLFGAAATVAF
+332 YLFGAAATVAF

-362 TAANRGRWWTALL
+362 TPANRGRWWTALL

-386 AKMLGGALLAFLAV
+386 AKMLGGALLAFLAI
-400 QHEVPMDRAVEPTQ
+400 QHEVPMGKAVEPTQ
-414 MYLIAYRY
+414 MYLIGYQY
-422 VFANPSWAMAAVA
+422 VFSNPALVLGAVA

-462 RITHSHPGRVV
+462 RLTHSHPGRVV

-498 ALYGLVAISWIGA
+498 ALYSLVAISWIGA
-511 VVSDLVINKPLRL
+511 VVSDLVINKPLKL
-524 SPAHI
+524 SPPHI

-537 DVNPVGVGAM
+537 DINPVGVGSM
-547 AIASLVSA
+547 AIASILSA
-555 VAMAGVLGP
+555 IAMSGVLGK
-564 LAHAL
+564 LAAAM

-577 ALLAAPLIALATKS
+577 ALLMAPLIAVATKS

-597 CDTLTTAGGQQHEE
+597 EDTLPEHLHAGKASDHHHAEI
-611 LECVICGNQFETP
+611 ECVICGNHFEMP

-653 PAARLPNQVFS
+653 PAARLPNQVFNA
-664 FLRSFLPTRVALRLN
+664 LQKLLPSRFTLKLN
-679 TRIGHYLLVFGLLS
+679 TRIGHYLIVFGLLS
-693 GGLAIVLWLLYY
+693 GGLAVVLWMLYF
-705 QQMAGLSGLTS
+705 QQMAGISGLTTS
-716 NGPDSIHGIFI
+716 GPDSIQSIFI
-727 KLFCSLLVL
+727 KLFCTLLVL
-736 IGVGAWWLILS
+736 IGVGSWWLILT
-747 NESRSVAQEESERQ
+747 NESRSVAHEESERQ

-782 KEAAEAANLAKSRF
+782 KEAAESANLAKSRF

-828 KDAIGVIRR
+828 KDAIAVIRR

-857 GKMRLASDELALG
+857 GKMRLASDELALS
-870 EFLEQIISMFAPQ
+870 EFLEQIAGMFAPQ
-883 AQQKGLS
+883 AEQKGLR
-890 FQFEKSGRLPQI
+890 FHFEKAGRIPHI

-915 NLLGNAVK
+915 NLIGNAVK
-923 FTDHGGITVRMHYL
+923 FTDRGSVTVRVRYL
-937 REIAYFDIVDTGIG
+937 REIAYFDIIDTGIG
-951 IAAADLERVF
+951 IADDDLDRIF
-961 LPFERSSAANLRE
+961 LPFERSNAANLRE

-984 SSMLTHIMGGELT
+984 SSMLTHIMGGELA
-997 VESSVGVGTSF
+997 VKSKVGSGSSF

-1014 PQVHVPRPRLKLE
+1014 PEVHVPRPRLKLE

-1033 VGAIKHILVVDDQ
+1033 IGPSKRVLVVDDQ
-1046 ASQRR
+1046 ASQRL
-1051 LLKEMLAP
+1051 LLKEMLLP
-1059 LGFEISEADGGLACL
+1059 LGFEVVEADGGIACL
-1074 EQLTQSLPD
+1074 EELTRRTPD
-1083 LILLDIAMP
+1083 LVLLDIAMP
-1092 LMDGW
+1092 VMDGW
-1097 AVARTIRA
+1097 SVARAIRA
-1105 RGHSQLPIII
+1105 RGLAQLPVII
-1115 VSANAFEPQHE
+1115 VSANAFESGHE
-1126 RSDTSLCNDFVVK
+1126 RSNDGIDPPLYNDFVVK

-1154 HIEWVSAARPAES
+1154 RIDWVSAPLPLAVPANE
-1167 SAPLSQ
+1167 AIVAQ
-1173 IMLLVP
+1173 TMMLVP
-1179 TQEKLQAL
+1179 SQEKLQAL
-1187 LELGTIGY
+1187 LELGSIGY
-1195 AKGILNN
+1195 AKGILKK
-1202 LAELEQ
+1202 LDEMEQ
-1208 QNPAYL
+1208 QNSAYL

-1221 QLVKQ
+1221 KLVKQ

-1231 YVIRIK
+1231 YVTRIK
-1237 EMIRHDVNKV
+1237 EMIRHDVNNV

>member
-1 MPGNNTSFNVK
+1 M
-12 TVCQL
+12 
-17 VAPGPARRT
+17 
-26 AFARERHVIG
+26 
-36 AFFKICVAVCRN
+36 
-48 GARHVLVNSRAWHH
+48 
-62 LRHSCHTSFD
+62 
-72 VCHTQSIGLK
+72 
-82 IASHNSDLHHPHPN
+82 
-96 GANRPYQREQNV
+96 
-108 NNPGTNPA
+108 NNPGPNPA

-124 RDYNTWVANE
+124 RDYNSWVATE

-182 TNTMWAI
+182 TNTFWAI
-189 LCVVVLFFLTG
+189 ICVVVLFFLTG

-249 MAQAIEIYLGLP
+249 MAQALEIYLGLP

-266 VLCSLIVIPMVAY
+266 VLCSLIVIPLVAY

-301 PYACVLHKEPE
+301 PYACVLYKEPE
-312 ALSNLMSFSGR
+312 ALANLISFAGR
-323 AEEGGSFNI
+323 AENGGSFDI

-362 TAANRGRWWTALL
+362 TAANRHRWWSALL

-400 QHEVPMDRAVEPTQ
+400 QHEVPMARAVEPTQ
-414 MYLIAYRY
+414 MYLIAYAY
-422 VFANPSWAMAAVA
+422 VFSNPAWALAAVA

-462 RITHSHPGRVV
+462 RLTHSHPGRVV
-473 WLVFNVLIA
+473 WLVFNVFIA

-491 NALEHVL
+491 SALEHVL
-498 ALYGLVAISWIGA
+498 ALYALVAISWIGA
-511 VVSDLVINKPLRL
+511 VVSDLVINKPLKL
-524 SPAHI
+524 SPPHI

-547 AIASLVSA
+547 AIASVLSA
-555 VAMAGVLGP
+555 IAMAGVFGA

-569 SPFIALGT
+569 APFIALAT
-577 ALLAAPLIALATKS
+577 ALLSAPLIALATKS

-597 CDTLTTAGGQQHEE
+597 HDTLTQAGAQDAQ
-611 LECVICGNQFETP
+611 LECVICGNHFETP

-634 AICSLCCSL
+634 AICSLCCAL
-643 DARCNDRCKT
+643 DARCNDRCKV
-653 PAARLPNQVFS
+653 PAARLSNQAFS
-664 FLRSFLPTRVALRLN
+664 FLRSFLPARLALRLN

-693 GGLAIVLWLLYY
+693 GGLAVMLWLLYY
-705 QQMAGLSGLTS
+705 QQMVSFSGLAPS
-716 NGPDSIHGIFI
+716 SPDSTRSIFI

-736 IGVGAWWLILS
+736 IGVGAWWLILT

-768 IEAHKQTDAELQRA
+768 IEAHKQTDAALQRA

-816 ILHVDATIPPAR
+816 ILQVDAAIPPAR

-857 GKMRLASDELALG
+857 GKMQLASDELALG
-870 EFLEQIISMFAPQ
+870 EFLDQIVSMFAPQ
-883 AQQKGLS
+883 AEQKGLR
-890 FQFEKSGRLPQI
+890 FQFEKPGRLPEI

-923 FTDHGGITVRMHYL
+923 FTDHGGITMRVHYL
-937 REIAYFDIVDTGIG
+937 REIAYFDIIDSGIG
-951 IAAADLERVF
+951 IAPADLERIF
-961 LPFERSSAANLRE
+961 LPFERSNAANLRE

-984 SSMLTHIMGGELT
+984 SSMLTHIMGGELR
-997 VESSVGVGTSF
+997 VDSSVGVGSSF

-1033 VGAIKHILVVDDQ
+1033 VGERKHVLVVDDQ

-1051 LLKEMLAP
+1051 LLEDMLAP
-1059 LGFEISEADGGLACL
+1059 LGFAVTQADGALACL
-1074 EQLTQSLPD
+1074 EQLNSKVPD

-1097 AVARTIRA
+1097 AVARAIRA
-1105 RGHSQLPIII
+1105 RGLTDLPIII
-1115 VSANAFEPQHE
+1115 VSANAFENLHE
-1126 RSDTSLCNDFVVK
+1126 RNAPPLYNDFVIK

-1154 HIEWVSAARPAES
+1154 QIEWLSTAPPALP
-1167 SAPLSQ
+1167 AQ
-1173 IMLLVP
+1173 TVLLVP
-1179 TQEKLQAL
+1179 PPAKLQAL
-1187 LELGTIGY
+1187 LELGNIGY
-1195 AKGILNN
+1195 AKGIVKKLD
-1202 LAELEQ
+1202 ELELQ
-1208 QNPAYL
+1208 SSAYL

-1226 FRLNE
+1226 FRLND
-1231 YVIRIK
+1231 YVIRLK
-1237 EMIRHDVNKV
+1237 EMMVHDVNNV

>member
-1 MPGNNTSFNVK
+1 MNTPA
-12 TVCQL
+12 
-17 VAPGPARRT
+17 APTTNSAT
-26 AFARERHVIG
+26 A
-36 AFFKICVAVCRN
+36 
-48 GARHVLVNSRAWHH
+48 
-62 LRHSCHTSFD
+62 
-72 VCHTQSIGLK
+72 
-82 IASHNSDLHHPHPN
+82 
-96 GANRPYQREQNV
+96 
-108 NNPGTNPA
+108 NPA

-167 ALEAISGSITLSYGF
+167 ALEAISGSITLNYGF
-182 TNTMWAI
+182 TNTFWAI
-189 LCVVVLFFLTG
+189 ICVVVLFFLTG

-249 MAQAIEIYLGLP
+249 MAQAIEIYFGLP
-261 LVYGY
+261 LVWGY

-279 GITLINRLQMWTQPL
+279 GITLINRLQMWTQPV
-294 WLLLLLL
+294 WIVLLLL
-301 PYACVLHKEPE
+301 PYACVLYKEPE
-312 ALSNLMSFSGR
+312 AVGNLITFSGR
-323 AEEGGSFNI
+323 AEGGGSFDI

-362 TAANRGRWWTALL
+362 TTANRGRWWTALL

-386 AKMLGGALLAFLAV
+386 AKMLGGALLAFLAI
-400 QHEVPMDRAVEPTQ
+400 QHEVPMARAVEPTQ
-414 MYLIAYRY
+414 MYLIGYQY
-422 VFANPSWAMAAVA
+422 VFSNPAWVMAAVA
-435 LFVVVSQIKINVT
+435 LFVIVSQVKINVT

-491 NALEHVL
+491 HALEHVL
-498 ALYGLVAISWIGA
+498 AMYGLVAISWIGA
-511 VVSDLVINKPLRL
+511 VVSDLVINKPLKL

-547 AIASLVSA
+547 AIASILSA
-555 VAMAGVLGP
+555 VAMAGVFG
-564 LAHAL
+564 ATARAL

-577 ALLAAPLIALATKS
+577 SLLAAPLIAVATRS

-597 CDTLTTAGGQQHEE
+597 HDTLADVAGPVNPDQPHAQID
-611 LECVICGNQFETP
+611 CVICGNRFETP

-643 DARCNDRCKT
+643 DARCNDRCKA
-653 PAARLPNQVFS
+653 PAARMQNQVFDT
-664 FLRSFLPTRVALRLN
+664 LRSLLPARFSFKLN
-679 TRIGHYLLVFGLLS
+679 TRIGHYLIVFGLLS
-693 GGLAIVLWLLYY
+693 GGLAVVLWMLYY
-705 QQMAGLSGLTS
+705 QQMAGISGLTPS
-716 NGPDSIHGIFI
+716 GPDSIPGIFI
-727 KLFCSLLVL
+727 KLFCTLLVL
-736 IGVGAWWLILS
+736 IGVGSWWLILT

-782 KEAAEAANLAKSRF
+782 KEAAESANLAKSRF

-828 KDAIGVIRR
+828 KDAIAVIRR

-857 GKMRLASDELALG
+857 GKMRLASDELAFV
-870 EFLEQIISMFAPQ
+870 EFLEQIVSMFAPQ
-883 AQQKGLS
+883 AKQKGLL
-890 FQFEKSGRLPQI
+890 FHFEKTGRLPHI

-923 FTDHGGITVRMHYL
+923 FTDHGSVTVRVRYL
-937 REIAYFDIVDTGIG
+937 REIAYFDIIDTGIG
-951 IAAADLERVF
+951 IAADDLERVF
-961 LPFERSSAANLRE
+961 LPFERSNAANLRE

-984 SSMLTHIMGGELT
+984 SSMLTHIMGGELSVSST
-997 VESSVGVGTSF
+997 VGAGSSF

-1033 VGAIKHILVVDDQ
+1033 LGAAKHVLVVDDQ

-1051 LLKEMLAP
+1051 LLKDMLAP
-1059 LGFEISEADGGLACL
+1059 LGFEVTEADGGLACL
-1074 EQLTQSLPD
+1074 EQLTHSVPD

-1097 AVARTIRA
+1097 SVARAIRA
-1105 RGHSQLPIII
+1105 RGHAQLPIII
-1115 VSANAFEPQHE
+1115 VSANAFENLHE
-1126 RSDTSLCNDFVVK
+1126 RLDPPLYNDFVIK
-1139 PVSYNELLSKIRQQL
+1139 PVPYNELLSKIRQQL
-1154 HIEWVSAARPAES
+1154 HIEWVSATGVPVVL
-1167 SAPLSQ
+1167 APSLKTMPQSV
-1173 IMLLVP
+1173 IKPMLLVP
-1179 TQEKLQAL
+1179 SQEKLQAL
-1187 LELGTIGY
+1187 LELGQIGY
-1195 AKGILNN
+1195 AKGILKK
-1202 LAELEQ
+1202 LDEMEQ
-1208 QNPAYL
+1208 LNPAYL

-1221 QLVKQ
+1221 QLIKQ
-1226 FRLNE
+1226 FRLND
-1231 YVIRIK
+1231 YINRIK
-1237 EMIRHDVNKV
+1237 EMIRHDVNNVR

>member
-1 MPGNNTSFNVK
+1 
-12 TVCQL
+12 L
-17 VAPGPARRT
+17 
-26 AFARERHVIG
+26 
-36 AFFKICVAVCRN
+36 
-48 GARHVLVNSRAWHH
+48 
-62 LRHSCHTSFD
+62 
-72 VCHTQSIGLK
+72 
-82 IASHNSDLHHPHPN
+82 
-96 GANRPYQREQNV
+96 
-108 NNPGTNPA
+108 TNPA

-167 ALEAISGSITLSYGF
+167 ALEAISGAITLSYGF
-182 TNTMWAI
+182 TNTFWAI
-189 LCVVVLFFLTG
+189 ACVVVLFFLTG
-200 LPISYYAARYGVDMD
+200 LPISYYAAKYGVDMD

-225 IGSTI
+225 IGSTV

-249 MAQAIEIYLGLP
+249 MAQAIEIYFGLP

-279 GITLINRLQMWTQPL
+279 GITLINRLQMWTQPV
-294 WLLLLLL
+294 WIVLLTL
-301 PYACVLHKEPE
+301 PYICVLYKEPE
-312 ALSNLMSFSGR
+312 ALTNLITFAGR

-332 LLFGAAATVAF
+332 YLFGAAATVAF

-362 TAANRGRWWTALL
+362 TQANRGRWWTALL

-386 AKMLGGALLAFLAV
+386 AKMLGGALLAFLAI
-400 QHEVPMDRAVEPTQ
+400 QHEVPMGKAVEPTQ
-414 MYLIAYRY
+414 MYLIGYQY
-422 VFANPSWAMAAVA
+422 VFSNPALVLGAVA
-435 LFVVVSQIKINVT
+435 LFVIVSQVKINVT

-462 RITHSHPGRVV
+462 RLTHSHPGRVV

-498 ALYGLVAISWIGA
+498 ALYSLVAISWIGA
-511 VVSDLVINKPLRL
+511 VVSDLVINKPLKL
-524 SPAHI
+524 SPPHI

-537 DVNPVGVGAM
+537 DINPVGVGSM
-547 AIASLVSA
+547 AIASILSA
-555 VAMAGVLGP
+555 IAMSGVLGK
-564 LAHAL
+564 LAAAM

-577 ALLAAPLIALATKS
+577 ALLMAPLIAIATKS

-597 CDTLTTAGGQQHEE
+597 EDTLPEQLHTGKAADHHAQID
-611 LECVICGNQFETP
+611 CVICGNQFEMP

-653 PAARLPNQVFS
+653 PAARLPNQVFNT
-664 FLRSFLPTRVALRLN
+664 LQKLLPARFTLKLN
-679 TRIGHYLLVFGLLS
+679 TRIGHYLIVFGLLS
-693 GGLAIVLWLLYY
+693 GGLAVVLWMLYF
-705 QQMAGLSGLTS
+705 QQMAGISGLTTS
-716 NGPDSIHGIFI
+716 GPDSIQSIFI
-727 KLFCSLLVL
+727 KLFCTLLVL
-736 IGVGAWWLILS
+736 IGVGSWWLILT
-747 NESRSVAQEESERQ
+747 NESRSVAHEESERQ

-782 KEAAEAANLAKSRF
+782 KEAAESANLAKSRF

-828 KDAIGVIRR
+828 KDAIAVIRR

-857 GKMRLASDELALG
+857 GKMRLASDELALS
-870 EFLEQIISMFAPQ
+870 EFLEQIAGMFAPQ
-883 AQQKGLS
+883 AEQKGLS
-890 FQFEKSGRLPQI
+890 FRFEKTGRIPHI

-915 NLLGNAVK
+915 NLIGNAVK
-923 FTDHGGITVRMHYL
+923 FTDQGSVTVRVRYM
-937 REIAYFDIVDTGIG
+937 REIAYFDIIDTGIG
-951 IAAADLERVF
+951 IADDDLDRIF
-961 LPFERSSAANLRE
+961 LPFERSNAANLRE

-984 SSMLTHIMGGELT
+984 SSMLTHIMGGELA
-997 VESSVGVGTSF
+997 VKSKVGSGSSF

-1014 PQVHVPRPRLKLE
+1014 PEVHVPRPRLKLE

-1033 VGAIKHILVVDDQ
+1033 IGPSKRVLVVDDQ
-1046 ASQRR
+1046 ASQRL
-1051 LLKEMLAP
+1051 LLKEMLLP
-1059 LGFEISEADGGLACL
+1059 LGFEVVEADGGIACL
-1074 EQLTQSLPD
+1074 EELARRVPD
-1083 LILLDIAMP
+1083 LVLLDIAMP
-1092 LMDGW
+1092 VMDGW
-1097 AVARTIRA
+1097 SVARAIRA
-1105 RGHSQLPIII
+1105 RGLTQLPVII
-1115 VSANAFEPQHE
+1115 VSANAFESGHE
-1126 RSDTSLCNDFVVK
+1126 RSQEGIDPPLYNDFVVK

-1154 HIEWVSAARPAES
+1154 RIDWVSTPLPPSIPAKETVV
-1167 SAPLSQ
+1167 AQP
-1173 IMLLVP
+1173 MMLVP
-1179 TQEKLQAL
+1179 SQEKLQAL
-1187 LELGTIGY
+1187 LELGSIGY
-1195 AKGILNN
+1195 AKGILKK
-1202 LAELEQ
+1202 LDEMEQ
-1208 QNPAYL
+1208 QNSAYL

-1231 YVIRIK
+1231 YVTRIK
-1237 EMIRHDVNKV
+1237 EMIRHDVNNV

>member
-1 MPGNNTSFNVK
+1 MKN
-12 TVCQL
+12 
-17 VAPGPARRT
+17 
-26 AFARERHVIG
+26 
-36 AFFKICVAVCRN
+36 
-48 GARHVLVNSRAWHH
+48 
-62 LRHSCHTSFD
+62 
-72 VCHTQSIGLK
+72 
-82 IASHNSDLHHPHPN
+82 ASKNL
-96 GANRPYQREQNV
+96 
-108 NNPGTNPA
+108 TNPA

-167 ALEAISGSITLSYGF
+167 ALEAISGAITLSYGF
-182 TNTMWAI
+182 TNTFWAI
-189 LCVVVLFFLTG
+189 ACVVVLFFLTG
-200 LPISYYAARYGVDMD
+200 LPISYYAAKYGVDMD

-225 IGSTI
+225 IGSTV

-249 MAQAIEIYLGLP
+249 MAQAIEIYFGLP

-294 WLLLLLL
+294 WIVLLAL
-301 PYACVLHKEPE
+301 PYICVLYKEPE
-312 ALSNLMSFSGR
+312 ALTNLITFAGR

-332 LLFGAAATVAF
+332 YLFGAAATVAF

-362 TAANRGRWWTALL
+362 TQANRGRWWTALL

-386 AKMLGGALLAFLAV
+386 AKMLGGALLAFLAI
-400 QHEVPMDRAVEPTQ
+400 QHEVPMGKAVEPTQ
-414 MYLIAYRY
+414 MYLIGYQY
-422 VFANPSWAMAAVA
+422 VFSNPALVLGAVA

-462 RITHSHPGRVV
+462 RLTHSHPGRVV

-498 ALYGLVAISWIGA
+498 ALYSLVAISWIGA
-511 VVSDLVINKPLRL
+511 VVSDLVINKPLKL
-524 SPAHI
+524 SPPHI

-537 DVNPVGVGAM
+537 DVNPVGVGSM
-547 AIASLVSA
+547 AIASILSA
-555 VAMAGVLGP
+555 IAMSGVVGKLAQAMA
-564 LAHAL
+564 
-569 SPFIALGT
+569 PFIALGT
-577 ALLAAPLIALATKS
+577 AMLAAPLIALATKS

-597 CDTLTTAGGQQHEE
+597 PDSLPEHLAAGQHAHAEV
-611 LECVICGNQFETP
+611 ECVICGNQFEMP

-653 PAARLPNQVFS
+653 PAARLPNQVFNT
-664 FLRSFLPTRVALRLN
+664 LRSFLPARFSLKLN
-679 TRIGHYLLVFGLLS
+679 TRIGHYVIVFSLLS
-693 GGLAIVLWLLYY
+693 GGLAVVLWMLYF
-705 QQMAGLSGLTS
+705 QQMAGISGLTPS
-716 NGPDSIHGIFI
+716 GPDSIQSIFI
-727 KLFCSLLVL
+727 KLFCTLLVL
-736 IGVGAWWLILS
+736 IGVGSWWLILT
-747 NESRSVAQEESERQ
+747 NESRSVAHEESERQ

-782 KEAAEAANLAKSRF
+782 KEAAESANLAKSRF

-828 KDAIGVIRR
+828 KDAIAVIRR

-857 GKMRLASDELALG
+857 GKMRLASDELALS
-870 EFLEQIISMFAPQ
+870 EFLDQIAGMFAPQ

-890 FQFEKSGRLPQI
+890 FHFEKLGRIPHI

-923 FTDHGGITVRMHYL
+923 FTDHGGVTVRVHYV
-937 REIAYFDIVDTGIG
+937 REIAYFDIIDTGIG
-951 IAAADLERVF
+951 IADDDLERIF
-961 LPFERSSAANLRE
+961 LPFERSNAANLRE

-984 SSMLTHIMGGELT
+984 SSMLTHIMGGELA
-997 VESSVGVGTSF
+997 VKSKVGSGSSF

-1014 PQVHVPRPRLKLE
+1014 PEVHVPRPRLKLE

-1033 VGAIKHILVVDDQ
+1033 IGPSKRVLVVDDQ
-1046 ASQRR
+1046 ASQRL
-1051 LLKEMLAP
+1051 LLKEMLLP
-1059 LGFEISEADGGLACL
+1059 LGFEVIEADGGIACL
-1074 EQLTQSLPD
+1074 ELLTKQTPD

-1097 AVARTIRA
+1097 SVARAIRA
-1105 RGHSQLPIII
+1105 RGHLQLPIII
-1115 VSANAFEPQHE
+1115 VSANAFESAHE
-1126 RSDTSLCNDFVVK
+1126 RVDPPLYNDFVVK
-1139 PVSYNELLSKIRQQL
+1139 PISYNELLSKIKQQL
-1154 HIEWVSAARPAES
+1154 RIEWVSAAAGLMPA
-1167 SAPLSQ
+1167 AAALAVAVKP
-1173 IMLLVP
+1173 MMLVP
-1179 TQEKLQAL
+1179 SQEKLQTL
-1187 LELGTIGY
+1187 LELGSIGH
-1195 AKGILNN
+1195 AKGILRK
-1202 LAELEQ
+1202 LDEMEA

-1231 YVIRIK
+1231 YVTRIK
-1237 EMIRHDVNKV
+1237 EMIRHDVNNVR

>member
-1 MPGNNTSFNVK
+1 M
-12 TVCQL
+12 
-17 VAPGPARRT
+17 
-26 AFARERHVIG
+26 
-36 AFFKICVAVCRN
+36 
-48 GARHVLVNSRAWHH
+48 
-62 LRHSCHTSFD
+62 
-72 VCHTQSIGLK
+72 
-82 IASHNSDLHHPHPN
+82 
-96 GANRPYQREQNV
+96 
-108 NNPGTNPA
+108 TNPA
-116 IQRIVKVR
+116 TQRIVKVR

-134 TLEDYALRY
+134 MLEDYALRY

-167 ALEAISGSITLSYGF
+167 ALEAISGAITLSYGF
-182 TNTMWAI
+182 TNTFWAI
-189 LCVVVLFFLTG
+189 ACVVLLFFLTG

-225 IGSTI
+225 IGSTV

-249 MAQAIEIYLGLP
+249 MAQAIEIYFGLP

-266 VLCSLIVIPMVAY
+266 VLCSLIIIPMVAY

-294 WLLLLLL
+294 WIVLLAL
-301 PYACVLHKEPE
+301 PYICVLYKEPE
-312 ALSNLMSFSGR
+312 ALANLLTFAGR
-323 AEEGGSFNI
+323 AEDGSSFNI

-386 AKMLGGALLAFLAV
+386 AKMLGGALLAFLAI
-400 QHEVPMDRAVEPTQ
+400 QHEVPMAKAVEPTQ
-414 MYLIAYRY
+414 MYLIGYQY
-422 VFANPSWAMAAVA
+422 VFSNPALALGAVV

-462 RITHSHPGRVV
+462 RVTHSHPGRVV

-498 ALYGLVAISWIGA
+498 ALYSLVAISWIGA
-511 VVSDLVINKPLRL
+511 VVSDLVINKPLKL

-547 AIASLVSA
+547 AIASLLSA
-555 VAMAGVLGP
+555 IAMSGVLGK
-564 LAHAL
+564 LAAAMA
-569 SPFIALGT
+569 PFIALGT
-577 ALLAAPLIALATKS
+577 ALLCAPLIAVATRS

-597 CDTLTTAGGQQHEE
+597 RDTLSDHSHAQGQ
-611 LECVICGNQFETP
+611 LDCVICGNRFETP
-624 DMAHCPAYQG
+624 DMAYCPAYQG
-634 AICSLCCSL
+634 SICSLCCSL
-643 DARCNDRCKT
+643 DARCNDRCKA
-653 PAARLPNQVFS
+653 PAARLPNQIFQT
-664 FLRSFLPTRVALRLN
+664 LRSLVPARFTLKLN
-679 TRIGHYLLVFGLLS
+679 TRISHYLIVFGTLA
-693 GGLAIVLWLLYY
+693 GGLAVILWMLYF
-705 QQMAGLSGLTS
+705 QQMADSSGLATA
-716 NGPDSIHGIFI
+716 GPASIKSIFV
-727 KLFCSLLVL
+727 KLFCMLLVL
-736 IGVGAWWLILS
+736 LGVGSWWLVLT
-747 NESRSVAQEESERQ
+747 NESRAVAQEESERQ

-782 KEAAEAANLAKSRF
+782 KEAAESANLAKSRF
-796 VTGMSHELR
+796 VAGMSHELR

-828 KDAIGVIRR
+828 KDAIAVIRR

-857 GKMRLASDELALG
+857 GKMRLASDEVALAGL
-870 EFLEQIISMFAPQ
+870 LEQITGMFAPQ
-883 AQQKGLS
+883 AEQKGLAFS
-890 FQFEKSGRLPQI
+890 FEKIGRIPHI

-923 FTDHGGITVRMHYL
+923 FTDRGSVTVRVHYM
-937 REIAYFDIVDTGIG
+937 REIAYFDIIDTGIG
-951 IAAADLERVF
+951 IADDDLERIF
-961 LPFERSSAANLRE
+961 LPFERSNAANLRE

-984 SSMLTHIMGGELT
+984 SRMLTHIMGGEL
-997 VESSVGVGTSF
+997 SVKSEVGRGSSF

-1014 PQVHVPRPRLKLE
+1014 PEVHMPRPRLQLE
-1027 DQMSGY
+1027 DQMTGY
-1033 VGAIKHILVVDDQ
+1033 AGPARRVLVVDDQ

-1051 LLKEMLAP
+1051 LLKEMLLP
-1059 LGFEISEADGGLACL
+1059 LGFEVAEADSGIACMEALARRV
-1074 EQLTQSLPD
+1074 PD
-1083 LILLDIAMP
+1083 LVLLDIAMP

-1097 AVARTIRA
+1097 SVARAIRA
-1105 RGHSQLPIII
+1105 RGLAQLPVIL
-1115 VSANAFEPQHE
+1115 VSADAFENLHE
-1126 RSDTSLCNDFVVK
+1126 RSDPPLYDDFVVK
-1139 PVSYNELLSKIRQQL
+1139 PVSYNELLAKIRQHL
-1154 HIEWVSAARPAES
+1154 HLEWVAPPPAAAAATAATTAPAQ
-1167 SAPLSQ
+1167 PV
-1173 IMLLVP
+1173 MLVP
-1179 TQEKLQAL
+1179 PRHKLQAL
-1187 LELGTIGY
+1187 LELGAIGY
-1195 AKGILNN
+1195 AKGILHQ
-1202 LAELEQ
+1202 LDELERHT
-1208 QNPAYL
+1208 PAYL
-1214 PFTTELR
+1214 PFTTDLR
-1221 QLVKQ
+1221 QLVRQ

-1231 YVIRIK
+1231 YVTRI
-1237 EMIRHDVNKV
+1237 EELIRHDLNDVR

>member
-1 MPGNNTSFNVK
+1 M
-12 TVCQL
+12 
-17 VAPGPARRT
+17 
-26 AFARERHVIG
+26 
-36 AFFKICVAVCRN
+36 
-48 GARHVLVNSRAWHH
+48 
-62 LRHSCHTSFD
+62 
-72 VCHTQSIGLK
+72 
-82 IASHNSDLHHPHPN
+82 
-96 GANRPYQREQNV
+96 
-108 NNPGTNPA
+108 TNPA

-167 ALEAISGSITLSYGF
+167 ALEAISGAITLSYGF
-182 TNTMWAI
+182 TNTFWAI
-189 LCVVVLFFLTG
+189 MCVVVLFFLTG

-249 MAQAIEIYLGLP
+249 MAQAIEIYFGLP

-294 WLLLLLL
+294 WIVLLLL
-301 PYACVLHKEPE
+301 PYACVLYKEPE
-312 ALSNLMSFSGR
+312 ALSNLITFTGR
-323 AEEGGSFNI
+323 AEDGGSFNI

-362 TAANRGRWWTALL
+362 TPANRGRWWTALL

-386 AKMLGGALLAFLAV
+386 AKMLGGALLAFLAI
-400 QHEVPMDRAVEPTQ
+400 QHEVPMGKAVEPTQ
-414 MYLIAYRY
+414 MYLIGYQY
-422 VFANPSWAMAAVA
+422 VFSNPAWVMAAVA
-435 LFVVVSQIKINVT
+435 LFVIVSQVKINVT

-462 RITHSHPGRVV
+462 RLTHSHPGRVV

-511 VVSDLVINKPLRL
+511 VVSDLVINKPLKL

-537 DVNPVGVGAM
+537 DINPVGVGAM
-547 AIASLVSA
+547 AIASILSA
-555 VAMAGVLGP
+555 IAMSGVFGK

-577 ALLAAPLIALATKS
+577 ALLAAPLIAIATKS

-597 CDTLTTAGGQQHEE
+597 HDTLLEHLHAPHDACNAHAE
-611 LECVICGNQFETP
+611 LDCVICGNRFEMP

-653 PAARLPNQVFS
+653 PASRLPNQMFNTLS
-664 FLRSFLPTRVALRLN
+664 SFLPARFTLKLN
-679 TRIGHYLLVFGLLS
+679 TRIGHYLIVFSLLS
-693 GGLAIVLWLLYY
+693 GGLAVVLWMLYF
-705 QQMAGLSGLTS
+705 QQMAGISGLTPS
-716 NGPDSIHGIFI
+716 GPDSIQSIFI
-727 KLFCSLLVL
+727 KLFCTLLVL
-736 IGVGAWWLILS
+736 IGVGSWWLILT
-747 NESRSVAQEESERQ
+747 NESRSVAHEESERQ

-782 KEAAEAANLAKSRF
+782 KEAAESANLAKSRF

-828 KDAIGVIRR
+828 KDAIAVIRR

-857 GKMRLASDELALG
+857 GKMRLASDELALS
-870 EFLEQIISMFAPQ
+870 EFLDQIAEMFAPQ
-883 AQQKGLS
+883 AEQKGLS
-890 FQFEKSGRLPQI
+890 FRFEKTGRIPHI

-923 FTDHGGITVRMHYL
+923 FTDRGGITVRVRYV
-937 REIAYFDIVDTGIG
+937 REIAYFDIIDTGIG
-951 IAAADLERVF
+951 IADDDLERIF
-961 LPFERSSAANLRE
+961 LPFERSNAANLRE

-984 SSMLTHIMGGELT
+984 SSMLTHIMGGELA
-997 VESSVGVGTSF
+997 VKSKVGAGSSF

-1014 PQVHVPRPRLKLE
+1014 PEVHVPRPRLKLE

-1033 VGAIKHILVVDDQ
+1033 VGPCKRVLVVDDQ
-1046 ASQRR
+1046 ASQRL
-1051 LLKEMLAP
+1051 LLKEMLRP
-1059 LGFEISEADGGLACL
+1059 LGFEIIEADGGIACL
-1074 EQLTQSLPD
+1074 EELTRQIPD
-1083 LILLDIAMP
+1083 LVLLDIAMP

-1097 AVARTIRA
+1097 SVARAIRA
-1105 RGHSQLPIII
+1105 RGLVQLPIVF
-1115 VSANAFEPQHE
+1115 VSANAFESAHE
-1126 RSDTSLCNDFVVK
+1126 RVDPPLYNDFVVK
-1139 PVSYNELLSKIRQQL
+1139 PISYNELLSKIKL
-1154 HIEWVSAARPAES
+1154 HLQIDWVSLPTPVSES
-1167 SAPLSQ
+1167 PPLESKP
-1173 IMLLVP
+1173 MMLVP
-1179 TQEKLQAL
+1179 SQEKLHAL
-1187 LELGTIGY
+1187 LELGAIGY
-1195 AKGILNN
+1195 AKGILKK
-1202 LAELEQ
+1202 LDDMEQ
-1208 QNPAYL
+1208 QNSAYL

-1231 YVIRIK
+1231 YVTRIK
-1237 EMIRHDVNKV
+1237 EMIRHDVNNVR

>member
-1 MPGNNTSFNVK
+1 MTH
-12 TVCQL
+12 
-17 VAPGPARRT
+17 PAT
-26 AFARERHVIG
+26 
-36 AFFKICVAVCRN
+36 
-48 GARHVLVNSRAWHH
+48 
-62 LRHSCHTSFD
+62 
-72 VCHTQSIGLK
+72 
-82 IASHNSDLHHPHPN
+82 
-96 GANRPYQREQNV
+96 
-108 NNPGTNPA
+108 
-116 IQRIVKVR
+116 QRIVKVR

-143 TPRSF
+143 TPLSF

-167 ALEAISGSITLSYGF
+167 ALEAISGAITLSYGF
-182 TNTMWAI
+182 TNAFWAI
-189 LCVVVLFFLTG
+189 VCVMVLFFATG

-249 MAQAIEIYLGLP
+249 MAQAIEIYFGLP

-266 VLCSLIVIPMVAY
+266 VLCSLIIIPMVAY

-294 WLLLLLL
+294 WLVLLVL
-301 PYACVLHKEPE
+301 PYACVLYKEPE
-312 ALSNLMSFSGR
+312 ALSNLMSFAGR
-323 AEEGGSFNI
+323 AEEGSSFN
-332 LLFGAAATVAF
+332 LTLFGAAATVAF
-343 SLIAQIG
+343 SLIAQVG
-350 EQVDFLRFLPEK
+350 EQVDFLRFLPQK
-362 TAANRGRWWTALL
+362 TAANRGRWWSALL

-386 AKMLGGALLAFLAV
+386 AKMLGGTLLAFLAI
-400 QHEVPMDRAVEPTQ
+400 QHEVPMARAVEPTQ
-414 MYLIAYRY
+414 MYLIGYQY
-422 VFANPSWAMAAVA
+422 VFGNPAFALGAVV

-462 RITHSHPGRVV
+462 RLTHSHPGRVV

-498 ALYGLVAISWIGA
+498 ALYSLVAISWIGA
-511 VVSDLVINKPLRL
+511 VVADLVINKPLRL

-537 DVNPVGVGAM
+537 DVNPVGVGSM
-547 AIASLVSA
+547 AIATLLSTLAMSGVMGKTIA
-555 VAMAGVLGP
+555 AMA
-564 LAHAL
+564 
-569 SPFIALGT
+569 PFIALGT
-577 ALLAAPLIALATKS
+577 ALVTAPLIALATGS

-597 CDTLTTAGGQQHEE
+597 RDTLSEQNYRPVSPGQAHSV
-611 LECVICGNQFETP
+611 LDCVICGNAFETP

-643 DARCNDRCKT
+643 DARCKDRCKT
-653 PAARLPNQVFS
+653 PRARLPNQILHTLHQLIPARF
-664 FLRSFLPTRVALRLN
+664 ALKLN
-679 TRIGHYLLVFGLLS
+679 TRIGHYLSVFGLLA
-693 GGLAIVLWLLYY
+693 GGLAIVLWMLYF
-705 QQMAGLSGLTS
+705 QQMADLSGLS
-716 NGPDSIHGIFI
+716 LSAPDSLRGVFI
-727 KLFCSLLVL
+727 KLFCLLLVVV
-736 IGVGAWWLILS
+736 GVGAWWLVLT
-747 NESRSVAQEESERQ
+747 NESRAVAQEESERQ

-782 KEAAEAANLAKSRF
+782 KEAAESANLAKSRF
-796 VTGMSHELR
+796 VAGMSHELR
-805 TPLNSI
+805 TPLNSM

-828 KDAIGVIRR
+828 KEAIAIIRR

-857 GKMRLASDELALG
+857 GKMRLASDELAL
-870 EFLEQIISMFAPQ
+870 EAFLEQIVGMFAPQ
-883 AQQKGLS
+883 AEQKGLH
-890 FQFEKSGRLPQI
+890 FRFEKSGRLPQI

-923 FTDHGGITVRMHYL
+923 FTDHGGVTLKLRYA
-937 REIAYFDIVDTGIG
+937 REIAYFDVIDTGIG
-951 IAAADLERVF
+951 IADEDLERIF

-984 SSMLTHIMGGELT
+984 SRMLVHIMGGEL
-997 VESSVGVGTSF
+997 SVQSQVGQGSSF

-1014 PQVHVPRPRLKLE
+1014 PEVHVPRPRLKLE

-1033 VGAIKHILVVDDQ
+1033 AGPSRHILVVDDQ

-1051 LLKEMLAP
+1051 LLRDMLMP
-1059 LGFEISEADGGLACL
+1059 LGFVVSEADSGLACMERL
-1074 EQLTQSLPD
+1074 GREVPD

-1092 LMDGW
+1092 QMDGW
-1097 AVARTIRA
+1097 TVARAIRA
-1105 RGHSQLPIII
+1105 RGLAHLPILL
-1115 VSANAFEPQHE
+1115 VSANAFENLHE
-1126 RSDTSLCNDFVVK
+1126 RNEPPLVNDFVVK
-1139 PVSYNELLSKIRQQL
+1139 PVSYNELLAKIRQHL
-1154 HIEWVSAARPAES
+1154 KLDWVAQATPEVPPS
-1167 SAPLSQ
+1167 
-1173 IMLLVP
+1173 LVP
-1179 TQEKLQAL
+1179 ANAQATAQPLMLVPPHDKLATL
-1187 LELGTIGY
+1187 LELGSIGY
-1195 AKGILNN
+1195 AKEILRQ
-1202 LAELEQ
+1202 LDAMERQ
-1208 QNPAYL
+1208 QPAYL

-1231 YVIRIK
+1231 YVTRIK
-1237 EMIRHDVNKV
+1237 ELIRHDLNDVR